1 MLIVAHKVLESILTV
16 NSHNWGVIDIQN
28 NNYKKEVEI
37 LYIPA

>member
-1 MLIVAHKVLESILTV
+1 MWIAAYKILESILTV
-16 NSHNWGVIDIQN
+16 NSHNSVVNDIQN